1 MSAIMRPAR
10 HVTLR
15 LAAIEVP
22 PPLLAY
28 HATRTVELAKAI
40 RAGIEI
46 EPLTVTKKSGRFVL
60 IQGKDELAAWKL
72 VGAETAPVRF
82 GDEIR
87 LTWRERRLAG
97 RNNDERHRIPP
108 SVGHIPAY

>member
-1 MSAIMRPAR
+1 VNAIMRGPAR
-10 HVTLR
+10 YVTLR

-46 EPLTVTKKSGRFVL
+46 EPLSVVKKRGGYVL
-60 IQGKDELAAWKL
+60 TAGKNEFAALML
-72 VGAETAPVRF
+72 VGAETAPVRI
-82 GDEIR
+82 EMAI
-87 LTWRERRLAG
+87 EKSARRNRRG
-97 RNNDERHRIPP
+97 I
-108 SVGHIPAY
+108 S

>member
-1 MSAIMRPAR
+1 VNAIMRPAR

-40 RAGIEI
+40 RVGIEI
-46 EPLTVTKKSGRFVL
+46 EPLSVVKKRDRYILVE
-60 IQGKDELAAWKL
+60 GKDELAALKL
-72 VGAETAPVRF
+72 VGAETAPVRIAMVI
-82 GDEIR
+82 GKS
-87 LTWRERRLAG
+87 AG
-97 RNNDERHRIPP
+97 RNRRGI
-108 SVGHIPAY
+108 S

>member
-1 MSAIMRPAR
+1 VNAIMRPAR
-10 HVTLR
+10 YVTLR

-40 RAGIEI
+40 RAGKAI

-60 IQGKDELAAWKL
+60 IQGKDEFAALKL
-72 VGAETAPVRF
+72 VGAEAAPVRIV
-82 GDEIR
+82 DDIR

-97 RNNDERHRIPP
+97 RKPQ
-108 SVGHIPAY
+108 